1 MGKVPAVGEVF
12 AGRYELLDPVATGGM
27 GTVWCILDR
36 ADHQVKAAK
45 ILRQSDAAS
54 LLRFVRE
61 QSMRIDHAH
70 VVTPQSWA
78 GMDDRVLFTMPLVRG
93 GSVSD
98 LLKRYGVLPVR
109 WVALLLEQTL
119 QALEAVHA
127 AGIIHRDVKPANL
140 LLEPTG
146 RGLPH
151 LRLTDFGIAIPLDEP
166 RMTRTSMI
174 VGSPGY
180 MAPEQ
185 WRGADPDERAD
196 VYSVGRVGVTM
207 LTGARPPAEDA
218 DVDLAP
224 YRTGEPGHDALLDL
238 LGRAVSRDPEQRP
251 RSATAL
257 REELRALDLA
267 SRPPEPGE
275 AITVD
280 DAFGDVATL
289 ATAPPGAG
297 TPTAPATA
305 GPTGTAGS
313 TRAAAGSTAVLGADP
328 TRLQP
333 APRPGPDG
341 RGSPVPG
348 IVLLVVGVLSLVAAA
363 LLVVA

>member
-1 MGKVPAVGEVF
+1 MGEVF
-12 AGRYELLDPVATGGM
+12 AGRYELLDPVAQGGM
-27 GTVWCILDR
+27 GTVWCVLDR
-36 ADHQVKAAK
+36 ADNQLKAAK

-61 QSMRIDHAH
+61 QSMRIDHSH

-93 GSVSD
+93 GSVSQ
-98 LLKRYGVLPVR
+98 LLRTYGVLPLR
-109 WVALLLEQTL
+109 WTALLVDQTL

-146 RGLPH
+146 QGMPH

-196 VYSVGRVGVTM
+196 IYSVGRVGIQM
-207 LTGARPPAEDA
+207 LTGLRPPAEDT
-218 DVDLAP
+218 DVDLSAQ
-224 YRTGEPGHDALLDL
+224 RNGDTGHDALLDL
-238 LGRAVSRDPEQRP
+238 LGRAVSRNPADRP
-251 RSATAL
+251 VSAAAMRT
-257 REELRALDLA
+257 ELRALDLT

-275 AITVD
+275 SITVTD
-280 DAFGDVATL
+280 GFGDVATIGSP
-289 ATAPPGAG
+289 AAG
-297 TPTAPATA
+297 TGTMAATVGA
-305 GPTGTAGS
+305 TG
-313 TRAAAGSTAVLGADP
+313 RTAVLPGTAAADATLVQPVSSGAA
-328 TRLQP
+328 R
-333 APRPGPDG
+333 R
-341 RGSPVPG
+341 SPVPG
-348 IVLLVVGVLSLVAAA
+348 VALLVVGLLSILARWCCAA
-363 LLVVA
+363 

>member
-1 MGKVPAVGEVF
+1 MGEVF

-27 GTVWCILDR
+27 GTVWCVLDR
-36 ADHQVKAAK
+36 ADNQLKAAK

-61 QSMRIDHAH
+61 QSMRIDHSH

-93 GSVSD
+93 GSVSQ
-98 LLKRYGVLPVR
+98 LLKTYGVLPLR
-109 WVALLLEQTL
+109 WTALLVDQTL

-146 RGLPH
+146 QGMPH

-196 VYSVGRVGVTM
+196 IYSVGRVGIQM
-207 LTGARPPAEDA
+207 LTGLRPPAEDT
-218 DVDLAP
+218 DVDLSAQ
-224 YRTGEPGHDALLDL
+224 RNGDTGHDALLDL
-238 LGRAVSRDPEQRP
+238 LDRAVSRDPADRP
-251 RSATAL
+251 ASAAAMRT
-257 REELRALDLA
+257 ELRALDLT

-275 AITVD
+275 SITVT
-280 DAFGDVATL
+280 DAFGDVADARL
-289 ATAPPGAG
+289 PRPRDRGDGRDGRRHRAHRRAPGHRRPPTRPGSSRS
-297 TPTAPATA
+297 PPV
-305 GPTGTAGS
+305 P
-313 TRAAAGSTAVLGADP
+313 LGA
-328 TRLQP
+328 RRSRVSRCWSWGCS
-333 APRPGPDG
+333 ASWPRW
-341 RGSPVPG
+341 SCC
-348 IVLLVVGVLSLVAAA
+348 
-363 LLVVA
+363 

>member
-1 MGKVPAVGEVF
+1 VGEVF
-12 AGRYELLDPVATGGM
+12 AGRYELLEPVAMGGM
-27 GTVWCILDR
+27 GTVWCVLDR

-61 QSMRIDHAH
+61 QSMRIDHSH

-93 GSVSD
+93 GSVSA
-98 LLKRYGVLPVR
+98 LLKTYGVLPLR
-109 WVALLLEQTL
+109 WTALLVDQTL

-146 RGLPH
+146 QGMPH

-196 VYSVGRVGVTM
+196 IYSVGRVGIQM
-207 LTGARPPAEDA
+207 LTGLRPPAEDA
-218 DVDLAP
+218 DVDLSAQ
-224 YRTGEPGHDALLDL
+224 RTGDPGHDALLDL
-238 LGRAVSRDPEQRP
+238 FDRAVSRDPAGRP
-251 RSATAL
+251 ESAAAM
-257 REELRALDLA
+257 RAELRALDLT

-275 AITVD
+275 SVTVA
-280 DAFGDVATL
+280 DAFGDVTTL
-289 ATAPPGAG
+289 
-297 TPTAPATA
+297 
-305 GPTGTAGS
+305 
-313 TRAAAGSTAVLGADP
+313 
-328 TRLQP
+328 
-333 APRPGPDG
+333 
-341 RGSPVPG
+341 GSPVPATG
-348 IVLLVVGVLSLVAAA
+348 AMTATVGATGRTAVLPGTAPADATRVQPVSPGTARRSPLPGVVLLVVGLLSILAA
-363 LLVVA
+363 LVLLLT

>member
-1 MGKVPAVGEVF
+1 
-12 AGRYELLDPVATGGM
+12 M
-27 GTVWCILDR
+27 GTVWCVLDR
-36 ADHQVKAAK
+36 ADNQLKAAK

-61 QSMRIDHAH
+61 QSMRIDHSH

-93 GSVSD
+93 GSVSQ
-98 LLKRYGVLPVR
+98 LLRTYGVLPLR
-109 WVALLLEQTL
+109 WTALLVDQTL

-146 RGLPH
+146 QGMPH

-196 VYSVGRVGVTM
+196 IYSVGRVGIQM
-207 LTGARPPAEDA
+207 LTGLRPPAEDT
-218 DVDLAP
+218 DVDLSAQ
-224 YRTGEPGHDALLDL
+224 RNGDTGHDALLDL
-238 LGRAVSRDPEQRP
+238 FDRAVSRDPADRRCPPRRCAPSCGPSTSPRARP
-251 RSATAL
+251 SR
-257 REELRALDLA
+257 A
-267 SRPPEPGE
+267 SRSRSP
-275 AITVD
+275 TR
-280 DAFGDVATL
+280 FGDVATIGS
-289 ATAPPGAG
+289 P
-297 TPTAPATA
+297 APATA
-305 GPTGTAGS
+305 AMTATVGATG
-313 TRAAAGSTAVLGADP
+313 RTAVLPGTALP
-328 TRLQP
+328 TRPGCSRL
-333 APRPGPDG
+333 PRCRAGARRYRVSRCSWWGCSASWPRWCCCWPEGCWRRP
-341 RGSPVPG
+341 P
-348 IVLLVVGVLSLVAAA
+348 AA
-363 LLVVA
+363 LPSLP

>member
-1 MGKVPAVGEVF
+1 MGEVF
-12 AGRYELLDPVATGGM
+12 AGRYELLEPVAMGGM

-61 QSMRIDHAH
+61 QSMRIDHSH

-93 GSVSD
+93 GSVSH
-98 LLKRYGVLPVR
+98 LLKTYGVLPLR
-109 WVALLLEQTL
+109 WTALLVDQTL

-146 RGLPH
+146 RGMPH

-196 VYSVGRVGVTM
+196 LYAVGRVGIQM
-207 LTGARPPAEDA
+207 LTGLRPPAEDT
-218 DVDLAP
+218 DVDLTSQ
-224 YRTGEPGHDALLDL
+224 RTGDRAHDALLEL
-238 LGRAVSRDPEQRP
+238 LGRAVSRDPSDRP
-251 RSATAL
+251 ESAAGM
-257 REELRALDLA
+257 RAELRALDLT
-267 SRPPEPGE
+267 SLPPEPGE
-275 AITVD
+275 SIVVA
-280 DAFGDVATL
+280 DAFGDL
-289 ATAPPGAG
+289 ATVGG
-297 TPTAPATA
+297 PTPATSSMTATVGATGHPA
-305 GPTGTAGS
+305 GHPGTSPLDA
-313 TRAAAGSTAVLGADP
+313 TRVQHGASATTRRSPMPGLALLAVGLLSIIAAL
-328 TRLQP
+328 
-333 APRPGPDG
+333 
-341 RGSPVPG
+341 
-348 IVLLVVGVLSLVAAA
+348 VLLLA
-363 LLVVA
+363 

>member
-1 MGKVPAVGEVF
+1 VGEVF
-12 AGRYELLDPVATGGM
+12 AGRYELLDPVAVGGM
-27 GTVWCILDR
+27 GAVWCVLDR
-36 ADHQVKAAK
+36 ADHQLKAAK

-61 QSMRIDHAH
+61 QSLRIDHSH

-93 GSVSD
+93 GSVSH
-98 LLKRYGVLPVR
+98 LLKEYGVLPVR
-109 WVALLLEQTL
+109 WVALLVDQTL

-127 AGIIHRDVKPANL
+127 AGIVHRDVKPANL

-146 RGLPH
+146 RGMPH

-185 WRGADPDERAD
+185 WRGADPDARAD
-196 VYSVGRVGVTM
+196 IYSVGRVGITM
-207 LTGARPPAEDA
+207 LTGVRPPAEDA

-238 LGRAVSRDPEQRP
+238 LGRAVSRDPEHRP
-251 RSATAL
+251 PTATAM
-257 REELRALDLA
+257 REELRALDLT

-275 AITVD
+275 DITVE
-280 DAFGDVATL
+280 DAFGDVVTL
-289 ATAPPGAG
+289 ANGSLTPG
-297 TPTAPATA
+297 PTA
-305 GPTGTAGS
+305 GPTGAPTATLAATG
-313 TRAAAGSTAVLGADP
+313 RATSVLGADP
-328 TRLQP
+328 TRVQHAP
-333 APRPGPDG
+333 AR
-341 RGSPVPG
+341 RRSAVPG
-348 IVLLVVGVLSLVAAA
+348 VALIAVGLASLVAAV
-363 LLVVA
+363 LLLLL